1 LNIQW
6 QCYVTVQRVFIYRR
20 TERCREGSTG
30 SRYTTPITLS
40 VLSTTQSGSKQRLF
54 VETSAGYVDCQ

>member
-1 LNIQW
+1 M
-6 QCYVTVQRVFIYRR
+6 FIYRR

-40 VLSTTQSGSKQRLF
+40 VLSASQKAQSK
-54 VETSAGYVDCQ
+54 GYLWKPQLDMWIANK